1 MGEAVA
7 IVAIIMIIGG
17 AVAYIVKA
25 KKRGQQCIG
34 CPYSSACG
42 KAQKDACK
50 CGENKTK

>member
-25 KKRGQQCIG
+25 KKKGQKCIG
-34 CPYSSACG
+34 CPSGGKCSSCNG
-42 KAQKDACK
+42 QCMDK
-50 CGENKTK
+50 